1 MVRTPKKKLLC
12 TKEIATLSS
21 LSVSFFE
28 KHRNDGIGPRYLKI
42 GGRVFYEVDDF
53 EFWLNCHQRDPGG
66 FSYD

>member
-1 MVRTPKKKLLC
+1 
-12 TKEIATLSS
+12 LSE
-21 LSVSFFE
+21 SFFE

-42 GGRVFYEVDDF
+42 SGRVFYEADDF